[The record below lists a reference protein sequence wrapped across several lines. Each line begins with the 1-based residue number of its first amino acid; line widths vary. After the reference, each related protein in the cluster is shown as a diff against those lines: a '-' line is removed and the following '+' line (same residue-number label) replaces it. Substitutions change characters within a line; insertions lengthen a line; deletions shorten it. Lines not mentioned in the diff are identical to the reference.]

1 MTIAIVGAGFTGLSA
16 AYDLAKA
23 GRKVIVFDS
32 DGEPGGLAGG
42 FPIGSSTL
50 LEKFY
55 HHWFVSDRHI
65 MDLIADLG
73 LQNNILH
80 RQSQTGLYY
89 NNRLFRLSS
98 PVDVLKF
105 TALPFLDRLR
115 LGFLVLQVR
124 MIKDWRS
131 IEHLSVEE
139 WLVGLCGRRV
149 YDLVWAPLLDA
160 KFSTYKDEISATWFL
175 LKLQLRGGSR
185 GKNGSEILAY
195 YKGGFAALAQQLRNA
210 IVAAG
215 GEVRLG
221 QTVSQI
227 DVHEGQATGVRLASG
242 EQVPADQILLTTAL
256 PIAADLLA
264 QSAPS
269 DWLQALRKVQYLA
282 NRCIVLE
289 LDRSLSTTYWI
300 NVNEPGFPF
309 VGVIEHTNFEPPE
322 TYGGKHIV
330 YLSRYMPD
338 SDPLYTISDDLY
350 VAYALPYIK
359 RMFPDFDE
367 SWIHAAHV
375 WKADHAQPVTTRNY
389 SKMIPSHVT
398 PIKGVTLFSMA
409 QIYPEDRG
417 TNYAVREGRK
427 AAALL
432 TPP

>member
-23 GRKVIVFDS
+23 GRKVIVFDGDS
-32 DGEPGGLAGG
+32 EPGGLAGG
-42 FPIGSSTL
+42 FSIGSSTM

-73 LQNNILH
+73 LQDNILH

-221 QTVSQI
+221 QAVSQI
-227 DVHEGQATGVRLASG
+227 DVHDGQATGVRLASG
-242 EQVPADQILLTTAL
+242 EHVPADQVLLTTAL

-269 DWLQALRKVQYLA
+269 DWIQALRKVQYLA

-338 SDPLYTISDDLY
+338 SDPLYTISDDMY
-350 VAYALPYIK
+350 VAYAIPYIK